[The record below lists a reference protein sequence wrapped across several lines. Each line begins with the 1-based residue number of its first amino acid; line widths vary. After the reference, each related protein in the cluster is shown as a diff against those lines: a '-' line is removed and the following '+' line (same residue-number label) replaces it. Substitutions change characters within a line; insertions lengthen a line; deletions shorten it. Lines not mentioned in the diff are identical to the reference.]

1 MSNRYNGS
9 YEMETN
15 DKNHGFDWS
24 TLVFWIGSLLLSLVP
39 MYIELIKYYNV
50 NQEIDV
56 EFWTHYFTKGDILWV
71 FSTLLL
77 FVLVDSKSKRRKEE
91 KKWVKIVFNVGIV
104 LFAISEA
111 TFILFNTIVEPAIWP
126 LYIGIPIVITTLAIS
141 TPLKIEFIKED

>member
-9 YEMETN
+9 YEIETN

-24 TLVFWIGSLLLSLVP
+24 TLVFWIGSLLLSLIP

-77 FVLVDSKSKRRKEE
+77 FVLVDSKSKSKERRKE
-91 KKWVKIVFNVGIV
+91 VG
-104 LFAISEA
+104 
-111 TFILFNTIVEPAIWP
+111 
-126 LYIGIPIVITTLAIS
+126 
-141 TPLKIEFIKED
+141 